1 MAIGERPPAGPRGAI
16 GAAGEAAATERLRD
30 LGWLVLGRNL
40 RVGPDELDVVALEP
54 GRPPTL
60 VIVEVR
66 SRTGSRFGAAAE
78 SVDDRK
84 VARLYRATMA
94 LRRVGHPTIDPELTG
109 LTSWRV
115 DLVTMGRRQ
124 DGAWAVEGHLR
135 GLAPP

>member
-1 MAIGERPPAGPRGAI
+1 MAIGERSPAGPRGAI
-16 GAAGEAAATERLRD
+16 GAAGEAAATARLRD

-40 RVGPDELDVVALEP
+40 RVGQDELDVVALEP

-84 VARLYRATMA
+84 VARLYRAAMA
-94 LRRVGHPTIDPELTG
+94 LRRVGHPAIDPELTD
-109 LTSWRV
+109 LPSWRV
-115 DLVTMGRRQ
+115 DLVTMARLH